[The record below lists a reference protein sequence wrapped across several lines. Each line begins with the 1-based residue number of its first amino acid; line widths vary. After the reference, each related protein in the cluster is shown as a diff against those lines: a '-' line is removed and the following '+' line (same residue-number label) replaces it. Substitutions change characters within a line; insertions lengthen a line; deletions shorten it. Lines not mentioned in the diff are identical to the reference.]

1 MSKKIRREQSDRI
14 EEVLGIADIND
25 VFDRT
30 IVKIAGKT
38 RRTIETPTRLDEV
51 GEAAREQTLRELAEH
66 AILLVERRRIEFLE
80 EKGI

>member
-14 EEVLGIADIND
+14 EKVLGIADIND

-51 GEAAREQTLRELAEH
+51 GEAAREQTLRELAEL

>member
-1 MSKKIRREQSDRI
+1 MGKKIRREQSDRI
-14 EEVLGIADIND
+14 KEILGIVDINEA
-25 VFDRT
+25 FDRT

-51 GEAAREQTLRELAEH
+51 GEAAREQTLRELAAH
-66 AILLVERRRIEFLE
+66 AILLVERRRIRFLE